1 MIYLILAII
10 SSACVS
16 IFMRL
21 SENCIKSEMSM
32 FMANYGACIAL
43 SLVFMKNSVGD
54 VFSGGT
60 DVIVILGCITGI
72 LYLSGFMVLKYN
84 IKHNGLVLASTFM
97 KLGVLIPTVM
107 AVVFFGDK
115 PDGLQILGILLALAA
130 IVMIQFEKDAF
141 KDGRKKIWLLA
152 ILLISGLGDGMMNV
166 FEQLGTPEG
175 KDGYLLMTFCMAM
188 ALTMIIALVGKEHIG
203 KADFAFGLLIGIP
216 NYFSARFLLMA
227 LSHVDAVIAY
237 PVYSV
242 ATLVAITLA
251 GILGFRERLSKK
263 KAAALV
269 MILISLAMLNL

>member
-1 MIYLILAII
+1 MIYLLLAIA

-21 SENCIKSEMSM
+21 SEGYIKSEMGM

-43 SLVFMKNSVGD
+43 SLAFMEGSVGETM
-54 VFSGGT
+54 SHGT
-60 DVIVILGCITGI
+60 GAIITLGCITGI

-107 AVVFFGDK
+107 AVIFFGEK
-115 PDGLQILGILLALAA
+115 PEGLQILGIVLALAA
-130 IVMIQFEKDAF
+130 IVTIQFEKEAI
-141 KDGRKKIWLLA
+141 KDGHKKIWLLV
-152 ILLISGLGDGMMNV
+152 ILIVSGLGDGMMNV
-166 FEQLGTPEG
+166 FEQAGVPEG
-175 KDGYLLMTFCMAM
+175 KDGYLLMTFAM
-188 ALTMIIALVGKEHIG
+188 ACLLTVVLVFAGREKIG
-203 KADFAFGLLIGIP
+203 KKDLTFGLLIGVP
-216 NYFSARFLLMA
+216 NYFSARFLLLA

-242 ATLVAITLA
+242 ATLVVITLA
-251 GILGFRERLSKK
+251 GIVGFREKLSKK

-269 MILISLAMLNL
+269 MILISLALLNL